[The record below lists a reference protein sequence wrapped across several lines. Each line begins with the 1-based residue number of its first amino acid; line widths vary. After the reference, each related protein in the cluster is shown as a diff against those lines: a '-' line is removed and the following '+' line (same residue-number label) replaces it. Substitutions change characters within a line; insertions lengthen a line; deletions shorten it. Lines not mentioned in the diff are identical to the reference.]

1 MKTTQFLKDYLSAIG
16 FEQDK
21 DYQLTESQDT
31 IGYLFVLTIRA
42 DHPKIG
48 ILKGRK
54 GRNLKILKQILR
66 VVGLN
71 EKINPFLIIKL
82 NK

>member
-1 MKTTQFLKDYLSAIG
+1 MKTTEFLKNYLAAIDFKEG
-16 FEQDK
+16 T
-21 DYQLTESQDT
+21 DYQLEESQDT
-31 IGYLFVLTIRA
+31 IGYLFVLTISA
-42 DHPKIG
+42 SHPKVG

-54 GRNLKILKQILR
+54 GRNLKILKQLLR

-71 EKINPFLIIKL
+71 EKINPFLVIKL

>member
-1 MKTTQFLKDYLSAIG
+1 MYKSVQFLKEYLAAI
-16 FEQDK
+16 ELNEN
-21 DYQLTESQDT
+21 DYQISENQDT
-31 IGYLFVLTIRA
+31 IGYLIVLSIRK

-54 GRNLKILKQILR
+54 GRNLKILKQLLR

-71 EKINPFLIIKL
+71 EKINPFLVVKL
-82 NK
+82 I